1 MELDDTPG
9 RMKTMRGLLLA
20 VLRGLRFRLLLALP
34 AALLLLVIEIFKT
47 IPPHSVQIVFL
58 IYVCIALALLYRSIK
73 SLLQDLRG
81 GGDDSN

>member
-47 IPPHSVQIVFL
+47 IPPYSFQIVFL
-58 IYVCIALALLYRSIK
+58 IYVCIALALLYRSTK